1 MEGIYIAIQLQF
13 LGLFQALNF
22 PCAKLSSYVEN
33 LLLLLM
39 IQHM

>member
-22 PCAKLSSYVEN
+22 PCAKLSGHVEN

>member
-22 PCAKLSSYVEN
+22 PCAKLSTHVEN
-33 LLLLLM
+33 LLLLLL